1 MEEAPLDDFTDS
13 EVRLWLTADHDRQ
26 LIRET
31 LRLTPRQRLDE
42 LKIAAAFFG
51 RVARPG

>member
-1 MEEAPLDDFTDS
+1 MEDAPLDDFAES
-13 EVRLWLTADHDRQ
+13 EVGQWLTADHDRQ

-51 RVARPG
+51 RVARSG